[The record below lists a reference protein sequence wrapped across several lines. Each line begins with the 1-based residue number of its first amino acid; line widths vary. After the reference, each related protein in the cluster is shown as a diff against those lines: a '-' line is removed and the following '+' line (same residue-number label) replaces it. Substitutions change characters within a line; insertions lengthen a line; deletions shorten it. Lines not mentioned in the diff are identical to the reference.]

1 VRTVRSLVV
10 GAIVTVTVLAGAG
23 RAWAHAALE
32 PSTAAPG
39 SVITLTLEV
48 ANEISG
54 QSTTKVQL
62 LFPDGMPIPVVE
74 LPPVPG
80 WTANV
85 EGGSLGADSTAT
97 GVTWSRPS
105 GPVNEAARLPIRLG
119 PLPETAQRL
128 QFPVLQTYSNGEEV
142 RWIEPSTEEGEEP
155 EHPMPVL
162 TLVPGGPGDPAPPPT
177 AASTTTAPATSS
189 TTGLEATTTA
199 RDEGDDDEGD
209 DGPSDAL
216 IVAGLLTA
224 VVVIGAGIAF
234 WVRARN
240 RRDAGPPAGPAAGPP
255 EGPPAG

>member
-1 VRTVRSLVV
+1 VRSLVV
-10 GAIVTVTVLAGAG
+10 GGVVAVTVLASAG
-23 RAWAHAALE
+23 TAWAHAELE

-62 LFPDGMPIPVVE
+62 LFPDGMPLPVVE

-80 WTANV
+80 WTATV
-85 EGGSLGADSTAT
+85 DGGSLGADSTAT

-105 GPVNEAARLPIRLG
+105 GPVGEAPRLPIRLG

-142 RWIEPSTEEGEEP
+142 RWIEPSTEGGEDP

-162 TLVPGGPGDPAPPPT
+162 TLVPGGPGDPAPPPESAT
-177 AASTTTAPATSS
+177 ATTTTTASDTSS
-189 TTGLEATTTA
+189 TTGGEATTTA
-199 RDEGDDDEGD
+199 IDDEDGD
-209 DGPSDAL
+209 DGPSTAL

-224 VVVIGAGIAF
+224 VVVVGGGIAL

-240 RRDAGPPAGPAAGPP
+240 RRDGVPPAG
-255 EGPPAG
+255 